1 MEIKCECPLQEPR
14 PIKQRYRLKDKDEW
28 CDLYK
33 DHMLYIEDYQDRDK
47 VLRDLTYKGELN
59 SSMKDKAHKRRKVLD
74 NCTPKEN
81 ASFGEEGI

>member
-1 MEIKCECPLQEPR
+1 
-14 PIKQRYRLKDKDEW
+14 
-28 CDLYK
+28 
-33 DHMLYIEDYQDRDK
+33 